1 MESGI
6 VGVFKDGS
14 SKPLTKL
21 GPTCYFGEL
30 ALLKNDKRAA
40 SVTALTEV
48 TVLSLG
54 REAFD
59 ELLGPLQEILQKQ
72 ASVYAASSDEVPAAK
87 ASLEIPITSLLSLAV
102 PSWLLKT

>member
-6 VGVFKDGS
+6 VGVFKDGGT
-14 SKPLTKL
+14 KPLAKL

-30 ALLKNDKRAA
+30 ALLRNDKRAA
-40 SVTALTEV
+40 SIRALTDV

-59 ELLGPLQEILQKQ
+59 ELLGPLVKILQTQ
-72 ASVYAASSDEVPAAK
+72 ASAYDVTDGAK
-87 ASLEIPITSLLSLAV
+87 LKPKAITSTNGLL
-102 PSWLLKT
+102 